1 MTSMMKY
8 AVTVMYIGNFKDIVP
23 KKRQNISK
31 NFYINCILKCQ
42 CFELTALNKMYY

>member
-23 KKRQNISK
+23 KKGKIFQII
-31 NFYINCILKCQ
+31 FTLIAY
-42 CFELTALNKMYY
+42 